1 MSNTKPSK
9 IYSVI
14 RRTTGSPIVAL
25 SENYR
30 PDPDSIAEG
39 MRIEAYSYSK
49 ALKKNGVLVFT
60 VLVGD
65 DEESTDADV
74 LLVPVHEV
82 ESIRVTSPSGEEPDS
97 LLEGEQYLFG
107 FHEVL

>member
-14 RRTTGSPIVAL
+14 RRTTGVPIVAF

-49 ALKKNGVLVFT
+49 ALKKNGAIAFT
-60 VLVGD
+60 VLVGEG
-65 DEESTDADV
+65 EESTDAEV
-74 LLVPVHEV
+74 LLVPEHQI
-82 ESIRVTSPSGEEPDS
+82 ESIRVFSPSGEEPDTI
-97 LLEGEQYLFG
+97 LAGEQYLFG

>member
-49 ALKKNGVLVFT
+49 ALKKNGVLAFT
-60 VLVGD
+60 VTVG
-65 DEESTDADV
+65 DEESTDPEV
-74 LLVPVHEV
+74 LLVPVHQI
-82 ESIRVTSPSGEEPDS
+82 ESIRVFSPSGEEPDTI
-97 LLEGEQYLFG
+97 LAGEQYLFG